1 MKKLLHSVL
10 LAVLG
15 CVLWNIAAAQNSDKT
30 YTVAVV
36 PQYSSTQ
43 VYRDW
48 TPLLAQL
55 ELTTG
60 YHFQLRVYHDFYRFE
75 TEFEKGIP
83 DFVFL
88 NPYHMTVA
96 RHKQQYRPLIRDTET
111 ISGILVVPK
120 DSPIKILADLN
131 GKTVAFPS
139 PNALGASLYIRALL
153 AEKFHI
159 KINPVYVN
167 GHQNVYRHVILG
179 EAAAGGGV
187 SRTLEKEAETIKSQ
201 LSVIF
206 NTPAIASHPLAA
218 HPRVPAAVGQKIVDA
233 LLAMSHDAEG
243 GKLLAAVQLSHPV
256 TADYKR
262 DYSGLAKLKLERYAV
277 TQTPQTP

>member
-15 CVLWNIAAAQNSDKT
+15 CGLWNTAAAQNSDKP

-36 PQYSSTQ
+36 PQFASTR

-55 ELTTG
+55 ERATG
-60 YHFQLRVYHDFYRFE
+60 YHFQLRIYHDFSSFE
-75 TEFEKGIP
+75 TELEKGIP

-88 NPYHMTVA
+88 NPYHMTIA
-96 RHKQQYRPLIRDTET
+96 RQKQQYRPLIRDTAT
-111 ISGILVVPK
+111 ITGILVVPK
-120 DSPIKILADLN
+120 DSPIKKLADLN

-139 PNALGASLYIRALL
+139 PNALGASMYIRALL

-159 KINPVYVN
+159 KITPVYVN

-187 SRTLEKEAETIKSQ
+187 SRTLEKEADAIKSQ
-201 LSVIF
+201 LRVIF

-218 HPRVPAAVGQKIVDA
+218 HPRVPAAVGKKIADA
-233 LLAMSHDAEG
+233 LLAMSHDAED
-243 GKLLAAVQLSHPV
+243 GKLLAAVQLSQPV

-262 DYSGLAKLKLERYAV
+262 DYSGLAKLKLDRYAV
-277 TQTPQTP
+277 TQTP

>member
-1 MKKLLHSVL
+1 MKKLLQSAL

-15 CVLWNIAAAQNSDKT
+15 CGLCHIAAAQTQNKT

-36 PQYSSTQ
+36 PQFASTQ

-55 ELTTG
+55 ERATG
-60 YHFQLRVYHDFYRFE
+60 YHFQLRVYHDFPSFE

-96 RHKQQYRPLIRDTET
+96 RHKQQYRPLLRDTAM

-120 DSPIKILADLN
+120 DSPIKNLADLN

-139 PNALGASLYIRALL
+139 PNAVGASLYIRALL

-159 KINPVYVN
+159 KISPVYVN

-179 EAAAGGGV
+179 EAVAGGGV
-187 SRTLEKEAETIKSQ
+187 SRTLEKESDAIQSQ
-201 LSVIF
+201 LRVIF

-218 HPRVPAAVGQKIVDA
+218 HPRIPATVGEKIVDS

-243 GKLLAAVQLSHPV
+243 GKLLAAVQLSQPV

-277 TQTPQTP
+277 TQAP